1 MKDVAAVVKAVD
13 MGEGQHH
20 EIPFDPR

>member
-1 MKDVAAVVKAVD
+1 MQDVAAVVKAVD

-20 EIPFDPR
+20 EIPFEPR